1 MRSVYKTTIH
11 PFCKWL
17 NSASNRM
24 LGKKFKFS
32 GPVRVDRTAGFK
44 ISTHNFGHKNH
55 RSSNR
60 DLHSV
65 VHKNKAH
72 CKINQLFE
80 LIEMIHEK
88 MFSAL
93 VAKDHHEIKSIKSL
107 VSKGQSLKCGDQ
119 SQKHSLH
126 RNRQGWRTKF
136 HRHMKASFF
145 PLSACNATFLISAM
159 RKEKKSPT

>member
-1 MRSVYKTTIH
+1 
-11 PFCKWL
+11 
-17 NSASNRM
+17 M

-55 RSSNR
+55 RPSNR

-65 VHKNKAH
+65 VHNNKAH

-88 MFSAL
+88 MFSAF

-107 VSKGQSLKCGDQ
+107 ESKGQTLKCMI
-119 SQKHSLH
+119 SMP
-126 RNRQGWRTKF
+126 R
-136 HRHMKASFF
+136 
-145 PLSACNATFLISAM
+145 PLSLWEWTRMAFPISSAYKSIVFSLVRLQYDFLNYGE
-159 RKEKKSPT
+159 EKKDKGTNGKRGMGEDKT